1 MKVPSP
7 AYRQEESR
15 FVEPALFLSASRSP
29 LNPWVQGLR
38 LASKAS
44 VRRKHSLRPI
54 RLKIAHRAIF
64 LTPNPHLPRRKSH
77 LNPWVQGLRLAA
89 QAVGQ
94 GEATLTPCRPL
105 RMLSHPSMSRLR
117 RIHPLRFSLVCE
129 RARTRKSKASVH
141 GSLDAQSPAA

>member
-1 MKVPSP
+1 MRCICSFSFC
-7 AYRQEESR
+7 AGET
-15 FVEPALFLSASRSP
+15 
-29 LNPWVQGLR
+29 LNPGFKVSGL
-38 LASKAS
+38 LCKPS
-44 VRRKHSLRPI
+44 VRRNHRLRPI
-54 RLKIAHRAIF
+54 RLKTAHRAVF
-64 LTPNPHLPRRKSH
+64 LTPNAHLPRAEKRREP
-77 LNPWVQGLRLAA
+77 LEPRVQDLRLAM

-129 RARTRKSKASVH
+129 RARTRKIKASVH